1 MERISYQE
9 LPNAFFEQLRE
20 IETYISSSGIE
31 VNILNL
37 MRMRASQIN
46 GCAYCLDMHYKEMRH
61 LGESEIRLS
70 VLSAWKE
77 TDLFTE
83 KEKSIL
89 AYTEALT
96 DLSLNTLESS
106 IDNLLA
112 YYSKEEVAFISLT
125 ITQIN
130 TWNRLM
136 KAFRF
141 KAGYYKIE

>member
-31 VNILNL
+31 ENILNL
-37 MRMRASQIN
+37 MRMRSSQIN

-106 IDNLLA
+106 INKLLD

>member
-31 VNILNL
+31 ENILNL
-37 MRMRASQIN
+37 MRMRSSQIN

-96 DLSLNTLESS
+96 NLSLNTLESS
-106 IDNLLA
+106 INKLLD